1 MGASSNNQFYNAYES
16 LKSLLLKF
24 EKNKKI
30 EIEAFLISTKSIPNF
45 IKIIEDSKVLKNLNN
60 YIKKNEINDNNIKN
74 SEIQLKH
81 NLCKYNIEN
90 INIYYDYNSCINL
103 INDKEKNEFI
113 IVDNLF
119 LQSMNIKQDINQYK
133 KVVIKI
139 DKDNSNMN
147 IKFKEGNIDFRE
159 KMFGFFEFCLNNY
172 KKLILKEEIDNN
184 INKINFFQNED
195 NNKDEDDNYNF
206 NIFVSK
212 SHTHLGNGCILKSS
226 NKIELID

>member
-30 EIEAFLISTKSIPNF
+30 EIEGFLISTKSIPNF

-119 LQSMNIKQDINQYK
+119 LQSMNINQDINQYK
-133 KVVIKI
+133 KVVINI

-147 IKFKEGNIDFRE
+147 IEFKEGNIDFRE

-184 INKINFFQNED
+184 INKINLFQNED
-195 NNKDEDDNYNF
+195 SNKDDEDEIRFLYQK
-206 NIFVSK
+206 V
-212 SHTHLGNGCILKSS
+212 IL
-226 NKIELID
+226 IQEMDVF